1 MEDVTNKT
9 GTSLATWNRVIE
21 IYAPLHVRYPLGEL
35 IYKAGSYAAGTYLV
49 SSGFVSEYNMPQKG
63 RPEKSLLEILGPGDL
78 IGLEVFL
85 GGRTE
90 LHLSCAR
97 AITETE
103 LFFFER
109 AAFMKLIEEEE
120 TIKSYCL
127 SCLSHRFY
135 SLKQGAF
142 SPSNTPLEE
151 RVGRLLLGLAE
162 KSGEHG
168 EEGTVFLSPEVTR
181 ATLSQLLG
189 VSTAKVDR
197 AIAALPQISQ
207 VGEQMALSPESLRC
221 WLASATDVGK
231 SSLKRLFDDG

>member
-1 MEDVTNKT
+1 MENVTNRT
-9 GTSLATWNRVIE
+9 ETSLTTWSRVIE
-21 IYAPLHVRYPLGEL
+21 THAPLHVRYPSGEL

-49 SSGFVSEYNMPQKG
+49 SSGFVSEYNMLQKR
-63 RPEKSLLEILGPGDL
+63 RPKKSLLEILGPGDL

-85 GGRTE
+85 GGRND

-97 AITETE
+97 TITEAE

-120 TIKSYCL
+120 AIESYCL
-127 SCLSHRFY
+127 SYLSHRFY
-135 SLKQGAF
+135 SLKQEAF
-142 SPSNTPLEE
+142 SASNTPLEE

-197 AIAALPQISQ
+197 AIAALPQVSQ
-207 VGEQMALSPESLRC
+207 VGERMVLSPEAFRC

-231 SSLKRLFDDG
+231 SSLKRLFHDG